1 MNADEIERRGEE
13 TKKLNI
19 FIHFFVCFGF
29 RQKQNKKYLEIPE
42 GRER

>member
-1 MNADEIERRGEE
+1 MNADEIGRRGEE

-19 FIHFFVCFGF
+19 FIHFLAFGF
-29 RQKQNKKYLEIPE
+29 CQKQNKKYLEIPE